1 MKLQLK
7 YNPYRLETEILVD
20 GEKLEENSILHK
32 CTLEKRLQEWIE
44 DFPNQLKREY
54 DIHSI
59 EEFEFIGSHMDYED
73 VMEVMENSGIQIENF
88 NFRETTSNDIV
99 LDKIKVLFKE
109 VVEGPVEEL
118 RTKSLLNSYAQIDE
132 AIFPISVVATMSS
145 GKSTLINSLLNE
157 RLMPAKNEAC
167 TAIITEIIDN
177 DDTIFNATA
186 YNSDGKKIETLNNV
200 NYEDMDKLNS
210 NLDVRKVVINGDIP
224 FVDAKDM
231 TLKLIDTPGPN
242 NSRDENHRE
251 TTYRTLNNN
260 SNDLILYILNAT
272 QLSTN
277 DDKTFL
283 EYVSEQMKNGTKDI
297 RDRFL
302 FVVNKMDNF
311 NPDEESI
318 ERVLQNVKSYL
329 NGYGIENPQIFPV
342 SAYTA
347 LNIRTHLKDIDIDN
361 LSNREIRQLPVAA
374 KDTISMIGK
383 FVDYEDLHLEKYAPL
398 TAFDKKIIENKISEA
413 KAKNDEKELA
423 LIHSGIYSLELAIK
437 KYVKKYAKTSKI
449 KNLVDLFEVQLE
461 ANKVVQNL
469 KINLTQNEENIIKL
483 KEKTKIIQE
492 KISNGESAKDFKDKI
507 EALDPSDE
515 IEKQAMNL
523 MNSVNRK
530 LANQFNSYGEYI
542 YDEEKVIKILDEFF
556 ANSNDEIAKLTV
568 DLENLINQEIIEVG
582 KNYLSAY
589 EERIKKIDEEV
600 KTSELEFSILDLV
613 KGNINNVVQNVEQM
627 RNFGYINE
635 TVNSVGEKYTEI
647 EEHIEVVGKE
657 IVQVKVGTEKT
668 YIGKEKVKVGSHQ
681 EKVGTKQ
688 VETGKS
694 WWQFWKPKYKT
705 VDVYETVDEFE
716 ERDVYKDIDVFEE
729 REYDIVEKIEKEVE
743 KFRVKVQDLSG
754 EVLSELQ
761 VKLSEMVKEIKTDAT
776 YQVEDMKM
784 QFVRMFDE
792 LDDLIKQKYD
802 ELNQYVEDAK
812 NNEKEI
818 ERTKDIIYW
827 LEENKKEL
835 NEILSV

>member
-20 GEKLEENSILHK
+20 GERLEENSILHK
-32 CTLEKRLQEWIE
+32 CTLKKRLQEWIE

-54 DIHSI
+54 DIYSI

-73 VMEVMENSGIQIENF
+73 VVEVMENSGIQIENF

-200 NYEDMDKLNS
+200 NYEDMDELNS

-260 SNDLILYILNAT
+260 SNDLILYVLNAT

-283 EYVSEQMKNGTKDI
+283 DYVSKQIKNGTKDI

-329 NGYGIENPQIFPV
+329 NSYGIENPQIFPV

-347 LNIRTHLKDIDIDN
+347 LNIRTHLKNIDIVN
-361 LSNREIRQLPVAA
+361 LSRDEQRKLPVAA
-374 KDTISMIGK
+374 RDTLGIIDK
-383 FVDYEDLHLEKYAPL
+383 FNYSEELHLEKYASL
-398 TAFDKKIIENKISEA
+398 TAFDKKIIENKLSEA
-413 KAKNDEKELA
+413 EAKKDEKEQA

-437 KYVKKYAKTSKI
+437 KYVTKYAKASKI
-449 KNLVDLFEVQLE
+449 SNLVDSFEGLLE
-461 ANKVVQNL
+461 SNKVVQNL

-556 ANSNDEIAKLTV
+556 VNSNDEIAKLTV

-600 KTSELEFSILDLV
+600 KTSELEFSILDLI

-657 IVQVKVGTEKT
+657 IVQVKVGTERKCVGT
-668 YIGKEKVKVGSHQ
+668 KEEKVKVGSHS
-681 EKVGTKQ
+681 EEVF
-688 VETGKS
+688 TGKS

-705 VDVYETVDEFE
+705 VEVDDYEIQEKKI
-716 ERDVYKDIDVFEE
+716 YKDVDVFEE
-729 REYDIVEKIEKEVE
+729 REYDIVEKTEKEVE
-743 KFRVKVQDLSG
+743 KFRIKVQDLSG
-754 EVLSELQ
+754 EVLSALQ